1 MRVLH
6 VAAEVFPHVK
16 TGGLA
21 DVVAALPMA
30 LQAQGVDVRLLLPGL
45 PALMGALEKPER
57 IAELGSVFGAAGV
70 RLWRGQL
77 AGGAQ
82 VPVYL
87 VDAPLLYR
95 REGGPYA
102 DAHGR
107 DWPDNLQ
114 RWGLLGWA
122 AAQLAGSGLDRDWAP
137 QVVHAH
143 DWHAA
148 LACAFLHMH
157 PVPGVR
163 SVYTIH
169 NLAYQGL
176 FTLQDHALIGL
187 GASFLSAEGLEFHG
201 QLSCMKAGLQYADR
215 VTTVS
220 PGYAGEIATAAF
232 GHGLDGVVR
241 ARGAAVSGILNG
253 IDEEVWNPA
262 TDDAL
267 VARYDVSRL
276 AGKAACKAALQRE
289 AGWAADPQ
297 APVLAVV
304 SRLSHQKGL
313 DLLLHALPAMLAQ
326 GVQLMVQGSGE
337 PALEQAFAQAAQL
350 HPRQVCAFI
359 GYDEARAHR
368 LIGGADLL
376 LMPSRFEPCG
386 LAQMY
391 AMRYGTLPLVRRVGG
406 LADTVADAGDGA
418 AADAAS
424 TGFVFDAASPEALA
438 AAVARAAACWRNP
451 GAWGARQRRAMTQ
464 DFSWTG
470 PARRY
475 GELYAELF
483 ATPRARASGHVA
495 SSSPTSASTKA
506 AA

>member
-6 VAAEVFPHVK
+6 TAAEVFPLVK

-21 DVVAALPMA
+21 DVVAALPAA
-30 LQAQGVDVRLLLPGL
+30 LRGQGVDARLLLPGL
-45 PALMGALEKPER
+45 PALMGVLEGRER

-77 AGGAQ
+77 AGGPS
-82 VPVYL
+82 VPAYL
-87 VDAPLLYR
+87 VEAPLLYR
-95 REGGPYA
+95 RQGGPYS
-102 DAHGR
+102 DTLGR

-122 AAQLAGSGLDRDWAP
+122 AAQLAGSGLDPDWAP

-148 LACAFLHMH
+148 LACAFLRMH
-157 PVPGVR
+157 PVASVQ
-163 SVYTIH
+163 SVYTVH

-176 FTLQDHALIGL
+176 FALQDHALVGL
-187 GASFLSAEGLEFHG
+187 SASFLHAEGLEFHG

-220 PGYAGEIATAAF
+220 PGYASEIATPAF

-241 ARGAAVSGILNG
+241 ARGAEVSGILNG
-253 IDEEVWNPA
+253 IDEQVWNPA
-262 TDDAL
+262 ADGAL
-267 VARYDVSRL
+267 AACYDVSRL

-289 AGWAADPQ
+289 AGWAAHPQ
-297 APVLAVV
+297 TPVLAVV

-313 DLLLHALPAMLAQ
+313 DLLLQALPALLPL
-326 GVQLMVQGSGE
+326 GVQLVVQGSGE
-337 PALEQAFAQAAQL
+337 PALEQAFEQAAL
-350 HPRQVCAFI
+350 AHPGQVCAFI

-368 LIGGADLL
+368 LIAGADAL

-406 LADTVADAGDGA
+406 LADTVSDAGDGGGA
-418 AADAAS
+418 AAAS
-424 TGFVFDAASPEALA
+424 TGFVFDDASPEALV
-438 AAVARAAACWRNP
+438 AAVARAVACYREL
-451 GAWGARQRRAMTQ
+451 GAWGARQRHAMTQ
-464 DFSWTG
+464 DFSWAG

-475 GELYAELF
+475 GELYEELLT
-483 ATPRARASGHVA
+483 ARVRASGQVA
-495 SSSPTSASTKA
+495 SSSPASASTKA